1 MIEALPSV
9 YRRCAVSS
17 EADPPADPAA
27 TDEAG
32 PPEADDDLHRN
43 FRAALERKKQADHR
57 STEHMD
63 ARGAGPANNTTSRRM
78 FRRKSG

>member
-1 MIEALPSV
+1 
-9 YRRCAVSS
+9 VSS
-17 EADPPADPAA
+17 EADPPADPATA
-27 TDEAG
+27 PEG
-32 PPEADDDLHRN
+32 PEPAPDDDLHRN

-57 STEHMD
+57 STEHRD

>member
-1 MIEALPSV
+1 MP
-9 YRRCAVSS
+9 S
-17 EADPPADPAA
+17 EADPPADPAMTA
-27 TDEAG
+27 DASSPDAG
-32 PPEADDDLHRN
+32 DDLHRN

-57 STEHMD
+57 SSEHMD

>member
-1 MIEALPSV
+1 
-9 YRRCAVSS
+9 VSS
-17 EADPPADPAA
+17 EADPPADPATA
-27 TDEAG
+27 AEAAQPDQG
-32 PPEADDDLHRN
+32 DDLHRN